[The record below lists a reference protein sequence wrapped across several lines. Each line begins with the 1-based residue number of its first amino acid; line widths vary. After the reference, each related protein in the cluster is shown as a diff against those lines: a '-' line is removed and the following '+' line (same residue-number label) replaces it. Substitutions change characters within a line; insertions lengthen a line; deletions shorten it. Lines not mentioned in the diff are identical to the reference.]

1 MNNIPKNCL
10 DKFIATYKN
19 FPSIIELVID
29 KEGVDKIVKNKTILW
44 SYKKIIDGTIDIIDR
59 ETLLEIDANGI
70 YLYIEQKSDDD
81 FLLYFLFLQN
91 YLSNVNFI
99 ISKLTKTNKNG
110 IKQ

>member
-59 ETLLEIDANGI
+59 ETLLEIDANVKVRLEKSGI
-70 YLYIEQKSDDD
+70 SMDY
-81 FLLYFLFLQN
+81 
-91 YLSNVNFI
+91 
-99 ISKLTKTNKNG
+99 SKASYAKEEKAKETN
-110 IKQ
+110 